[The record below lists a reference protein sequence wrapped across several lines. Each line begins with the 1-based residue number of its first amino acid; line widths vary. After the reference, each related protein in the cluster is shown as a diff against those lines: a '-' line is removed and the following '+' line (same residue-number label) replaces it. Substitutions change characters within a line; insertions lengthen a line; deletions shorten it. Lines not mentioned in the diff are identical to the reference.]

1 MGEVRG
7 NGGSGQRALSARGL
21 RLAAL
26 AAVAALAAGRGGL
39 GAQHAPH
46 HEGHQEH
53 GDHAQ
58 HAARAQTAVLPP
70 QLTTDGGKF
79 SLRLRAS
86 PDPIRLNEYFELVV
100 EVSADA
106 LDDDRNPYWVDT
118 RALMPAHAHGMNTL
132 PRREDL
138 GSGRF
143 LFRGML
149 FHMAGEWE
157 LTFDVAKGRAREH
170 ASVRLVVE

>member
-7 NGGSGQRALSARGL
+7 NGGSGERALSARARSL

-26 AAVAALAAGRGGL
+26 AALAAALVANRGGL
-39 GAQHAPH
+39 GAQHA
-46 HEGHQEH
+46 H

-70 QLTTDGGKF
+70 QLTTDGGTF
-79 SLRLRAS
+79 SLRLSTS

-100 EVSADA
+100 QVGADA
-106 LDDDRNPYWVDT
+106 LAGDRNPYWVDAQ
-118 RALMPAHAHGMNTL
+118 ALMPAHAHGMNTQ

-157 LTFDVAKGRAREH
+157 LEFDVAKGRVREH
-170 ASVRLVVE
+170 ASLRLVVE